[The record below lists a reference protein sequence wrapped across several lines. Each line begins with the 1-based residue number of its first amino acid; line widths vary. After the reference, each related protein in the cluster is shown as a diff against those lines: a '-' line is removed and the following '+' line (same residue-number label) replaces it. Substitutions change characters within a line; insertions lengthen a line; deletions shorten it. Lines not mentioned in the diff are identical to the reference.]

1 MLNHEG
7 ELAACS
13 KEARKI
19 NVLNAKTA
27 STQ

>member
-19 NVLNAKTA
+19 NVLIAKTA
-27 STQ
+27 CTH